1 MKLND
6 PFGRMSR
13 RREREYASLRQSLLK
28 AGFTDRNKA
37 EALIQSLRQRS
48 RIGLWVVIPL
58 TLIASLVFREYAI
71 FTLAFGALAT
81 LWLVNI
87 SRRGQEYI
95 NRYITEVCDP
105 SEASGTA
112 PDAGSEA
119 SAPARDESS
128 PR

>member
-58 TLIASLVFREYAI
+58 TLVATLVFREYAI
-71 FTLAFGALAT
+71 FTLAFGALAI

-95 NRYITEVCDP
+95 SRYITEVCDQP
-105 SEASGTA
+105 EATGATA
-112 PDAGSEA
+112 DESNEA
-119 SAPARDESS
+119 SAAARDESS